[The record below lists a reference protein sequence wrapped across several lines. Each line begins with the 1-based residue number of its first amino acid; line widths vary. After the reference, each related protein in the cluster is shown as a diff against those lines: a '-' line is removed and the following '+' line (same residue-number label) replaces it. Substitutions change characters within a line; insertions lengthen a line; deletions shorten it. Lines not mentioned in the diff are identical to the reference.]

1 MYELISKV
9 YIQKVF
15 KVLKRSLQ
23 PQTKII
29 ARLVN
34 DIITVLGEIKCNWGK
49 LENTRFLKR
58 KYLLALLSLKIFP
71 ARTNLRKQV
80 LFLNES
86 GCLLTL
92 ELLLSLQN
100 RKGRNLGKNKDEDG
114 WHLIIN
120 FNFILNKGNTDDNAE
135 DEEHFFPCNSYVF

>member
-1 MYELISKV
+1 M
-9 YIQKVF
+9 F

-100 RKGRNLGKNKDEDG
+100 RREKNLGKNKDEDG
-114 WHLIIN
+114 
-120 FNFILNKGNTDDNAE
+120 
-135 DEEHFFPCNSYVF
+135 